1 MGIYDRTKDACKN
14 AGLSV
19 QAVERMAGLG
29 NGAISKWNNVTPRA
43 DTLFSVAKILQVSPG
58 WLLTGEGQAEA
69 HEAKPKVVGA
79 GPMAELIQEARD
91 KYGIMFDQDKGATIE
106 EVKATIAFIKAMRGL
121 NKED

>member
-29 NGAISKWNNVTPRA
+29 NGAISKWSNVTLRA

-91 KYGIMFDQDKGATIE
+91 KYGIMFDLDKGATIE

>member
-43 DTLFSVAKILQVSPG
+43 DTLFSVAKILQVSPS
-58 WLLTGEGQAEA
+58 WLLTGEGQSEA
-69 HEAKPKVVGA
+69 QEAKPKVVGA
-79 GPMAELIQEARD
+79 GLMAELIQEAQD
-91 KYGIMFDQDKGATIE
+91 KYGIMFDLDKGATIE

>member
-69 HEAKPKVVGA
+69 QEAKPKVVGA
-79 GPMAELIQEARD
+79 GLMAELIQEAQD
-91 KYGIMFDQDKGATIE
+91 KYGIMFDLDKGATIE

>member
-43 DTLFSVAKILQVSPG
+43 DTLFSVARILEVSPE
-58 WLLTGEGQAEA
+58 WLLTGEGQADTQD
-69 HEAKPKVVGA
+69 AKSKVVGA
-79 GPMAELIQEARD
+79 GPIAELIQEARD
-91 KYGIMFDQDKGATIE
+91 KYGILFDASKGATVE

>member
-29 NGAISKWNNVTPRA
+29 NGAISKWNNVTQRA
-43 DTLFSVAKILQVSPG
+43 DTLFSVARILEVSPE
-58 WLLTGEGQAEA
+58 WLLTGEGQADTQD
-69 HEAKPKVVGA
+69 AKSKVVGA
-79 GPMAELIQEARD
+79 GPIAELIQEARD
-91 KYGIMFDQDKGATIE
+91 KYGILFDASKGATVE

>member
-58 WLLTGEGQAEA
+58 WLLTGEGQSEA
-69 HEAKPKVVGA
+69 QEAKPKVVGA
-79 GPMAELIQEARD
+79 GLMAELIQEATD
-91 KYGIMFDQDKGATIE
+91 KYGIMFDLDKGATIE

-121 NKED
+121 NKEN